1 MEEELRNANYEYYS
15 TSGES
20 SGDEDDDLIQSIVAS
35 MGMLCSQFK
44 ANERNFKMYNREER
58 VNWQDHVTLL
68 LHRNEFEETYR
79 MEHETFNVLVD
90 TLREDVTFDIAKA
103 LSSALNME
111 SIYPELVC
119 GVGLRFLAA

>member
-79 MEHETFNVLVD
+79 MEHETSMYSSIRSEKISPS
-90 TLREDVTFDIAKA
+90 TLQKPFRP
-103 LSSALNME
+103 L
-111 SIYPELVC
+111 
-119 GVGLRFLAA
+119 